1 MRPGPGRPA
10 GAFHTILMPASNGG
24 TSLAVSNGTYTRT
37 MSGVAA
43 PSTRVRH
50 ARGLF
55 ADLGPAYDR
64 MGAALSFG
72 QDPRWRRFMV
82 SRVRVP
88 VGGLVLDVATGT
100 ALVSRQVARRTG
112 ARVVGLDQSAE
123 MVRSGMANARRESLN
138 RSISFVL
145 GDGQRL
151 PFADETFDALTF
163 TYLLRYVDDPAT
175 TLTELA
181 RVVKPGGTVANL
193 EFHVPP
199 NPVWRW
205 LWVFYTRAVMPVVGR
220 MVSKEWAEV
229 GRFLGGSISS
239 FYERLPLTDQL
250 AAWRR
255 AGILDVRARVMSL
268 GGGVVIW
275 GAKDAAMEAGAA

>member
-1 MRPGPGRPA
+1 
-10 GAFHTILMPASNGG
+10 
-24 TSLAVSNGTYTRT
+24 
-37 MSGVAA
+37 
-43 PSTRVRH
+43 
-50 ARGLF
+50 
-55 ADLGPAYDR
+55 
-64 MGAALSFG
+64 
-72 QDPRWRRFMV
+72 
-82 SRVRVP
+82 
-88 VGGLVLDVATGT
+88 
-100 ALVSRQVARRTG
+100 
-112 ARVVGLDQSAE
+112 
-123 MVRSGMANARRESLN
+123 
-138 RSISFVL
+138 VL